1 MSLKNRLK
9 LKQSREKFKTEKKHG
24 QSRSIG
30 GRGNQRTEY
39 WNAKT
44 RKWQRAKP
52 APLPRKVE
60 VEKTKPETRQERI
73 KREGLATWRVNSEA
87 QKKLNIDKKKVK
99 VDPPKTTNKTT
110 STTERKKIPGEFPGT
125 REEFDKKYAI
135 EDKGDKKE
143 SNNNKVKIQKNE
155 PKEEKKNLNIKKGE
169 TEAEARKKWEK
180 KTRNSPARRSGKF
193 TDDELWERHKEHK
206 KWKKANNRR

>member
-44 RKWQRAKP
+44 RKWQRTKP

-99 VDPPKTTNKTT
+99 AVHRGTKAFKDQKTGLKYLIAFVRDEIVFQNKLTFHI
-110 STTERKKIPGEFPGT
+110 RK
-125 REEFDKKYAI
+125 
-135 EDKGDKKE
+135 
-143 SNNNKVKIQKNE
+143 
-155 PKEEKKNLNIKKGE
+155 
-169 TEAEARKKWEK
+169 
-180 KTRNSPARRSGKF
+180 
-193 TDDELWERHKEHK
+193 
-206 KWKKANNRR
+206 